1 MDLNDIRLYIDDRP
15 GEQIFRVHHSV
26 FTDPELF
33 ELELKYIF
41 GRTWV
46 FLGLES
52 QVRKPNDFV
61 TTWIART
68 PVLVTRDGAGKVH
81 AFINAC
87 RHKGATVCRADQGNS
102 KFHVCAYHGWAYDSA
117 GRISDIKDRPMG
129 RYGRTFDASDHD
141 LLPLARVQSYKG
153 LIFGSLSPDVPE
165 LGEFLGDLRFYFD
178 CAMEQGPEGMEF
190 VPGRTLYT
198 YEANWK
204 MQMDNGLDFYH
215 LTSTHTSFLDVQA
228 RRRAGEGNQ
237 EARQFDWQKRMAQEA
252 GTFQFRNGHSATW
265 MNQPEPGKRPIFP
278 AYDEIRRREGELKA
292 EWMVKKLRNA
302 TVFPNM
308 QMADSTSLLIRTFRP
323 ITVDRT
329 EMRVHCLAP
338 IGESVER
345 RAWRLRQFEDFFNPS
360 GLATPDDTVVY
371 EDCQRS
377 LKSQPLGWLQGY
389 ERGMDAITPG
399 SDAMAQSAG
408 LSTVSCVAGTFEM
421 QNEVCFHPPHREWAR
436 LMAAGIEGRK
446 AYP

>member
-1 MDLNDIRLYIDDRP
+1 MILNDIRLYVDDRP
-15 GEQIFRVHHSV
+15 DEEIFRVHHGV

-33 ELELKYIF
+33 ELEIKYIF

-52 QVRKPNDFV
+52 QIRKPNDFI

-68 PVLVTRDGAGKVH
+68 PILLTRDAGGKVN
-81 AFINAC
+81 AFVNAC
-87 RHKGATVCRADQGNS
+87 RHKGSTVCRSDQGNA
-102 KFHVCAYHGWAYDSA
+102 KFHTCAYHGWAYDAA
-117 GRISDIKDRPMG
+117 GRIVDIKDRPMG
-129 RYGRTFDASDHD
+129 RYGRNFDSLDHN

-153 LIFGSLSPDVPE
+153 MIFGSLSPDVPE
-165 LGEFLGDLRFYFD
+165 LGKFLGDLRFYID

-190 VPGRTLYT
+190 VPGRTRYT

-204 MQMDNGLDFYH
+204 LQMDNGLDFYH
-215 LTSTHTSFLDVQA
+215 LTPTHTSFLDVQA
-228 RRRAGEGNQ
+228 RRRLGEGNL
-237 EARQFDWQKRMAQEA
+237 EARQFDWQRRMAQEA
-252 GTFQFRNGHSATW
+252 GTFQFANGHSATW
-265 MNQPEPGKRPIFP
+265 MRQAEPTKRPIYP
-278 AYDEIRRREGELKA
+278 LIDEIRARVGELKA
-292 EWMVKKLRNA
+292 DWMLNMMRNA

-329 EMRVHCLAP
+329 EMSVHCLAP

-389 ERGMDAITPG
+389 ERGLDAITPG
-399 SDAMAQSAG
+399 SDAMAKSAG
-408 LSTVSCVAGTFEM
+408 LSTVNCVAGTFEM
-421 QNEVCFHPPHREWAR
+421 QNEVCFHPPHREWVR

>member
-1 MDLNDIRLYIDDRP
+1 MDLNDIRLYVDDRP
-15 GEQIFRVHHSV
+15 EEQIFRVHHAV

-33 ELELKYIF
+33 ELEIRHIF
-41 GRTWV
+41 GRTWI

-52 QVRKPNDFV
+52 QIRKPNDFF

-68 PVLVTRDGAGKVH
+68 PVLVTRNPQGQVN
-81 AFINAC
+81 AFVNAC
-87 RHKGATVCRADQGNS
+87 RHKGSIVCRGDLGNA
-102 KFHVCAYHGWAYDSA
+102 KYHVCAYHGWAYDSA
-117 GRISDIKDRPMG
+117 GKNAVIKDQGAG
-129 RYGRTFDASDHD
+129 RYGPTFATADHN

-153 LIFGSLSPDVPE
+153 MIFGSLSPDVPE

-190 VPGRTLYT
+190 VPGRTVYT

-204 MQMDNGLDFYH
+204 LQMDNGLDFYH

-228 RRRAGEGNQ
+228 RRRTGEGNQ
-237 EARQFDWQKRMAQEA
+237 EARQYDWQERFSQEA
-252 GTFQFRNGHSATW
+252 GTFQFGNGHSATW
-265 MNQPEPGKRPIFP
+265 MNQAEPRKRPIYP
-278 AYDEIRRREGELKA
+278 AWDELRGRVGELKSD
-292 EWMVKKLRNA
+292 WMVKKMRNA

-308 QMADSTSLLIRTFRP
+308 QIADSTSLLLRTFRP
-323 ITVDRT
+323 ISVDRT

-338 IGESVER
+338 IGESIER

-371 EDCQRS
+371 EDCQRA

-389 ERGMDAITPG
+389 ERGMDAITAG